1 MAKSRRAGRKG
12 RGKRG
17 GLPPHVEHPEYVPA
31 KKRIAA
37 FESTI
42 SNQAKEILPKMKAAT
57 AKAEKLGASKV
68 EKIGTNVMDAVKNW
82 GKNLLADAEKP
93 AVPHVPS
100 MAAHDVAARNLER
113 YKRGGKGKKSR
124 KHKSRKHRKGTRKGM
139 RRKTARRAYMK
150 RHKTR
155 KH

>member
-17 GLPPHVEHPEYVPA
+17 GVQAPNSFTKLPVQQ
-31 KKRIAA
+31 RI
-37 FESTI
+37 
-42 SNQAKEILPKMKAAT
+42 QAMEVLPKMKAAT
-57 AKAEKLGASKV
+57 AQAEKLGASKV
-68 EKIGTNVMDAVKNW
+68 EQMGTNVLDAVKSW

-93 AVPHVPS
+93 AAPHVPS
-100 MAAHDVAARNLER
+100 LAAHDVAARNAA
-113 YKRGGKGKKSR
+113 RGGKGKKSR
-124 KHKSRKHRKGTRKGM
+124 KHKSKKHRKGTRKGM
-139 RRKTARRAYMK
+139 VRKTARRAYMK